1 MAYRWHPRY
10 AETDAEN
17 PSAWA
22 TCSRCGFQ
30 FNLNRMV
37 WQHDYRGTPIPINTR
52 ILVCGRP
59 SCLDIP
65 NPQLS
70 PVILSPD
77 PPPLYNARPEPYAVD
92 ETNWLT
98 TQDGDIID
106 TQSGDSLTPSIP
118 NPSSNANT
126 AHLASTMNY
135 PGGSVSVA
143 YLDLFNGNPQSGGV
157 SVLSA
162 ITGSSARTNIAA
174 SLTVNGSSVAVNP
187 DVILIAAESLAQ
199 VNISYAAIYS
209 ASISGSL
216 LASGTLSVVGQTIA
230 IGTEVQFDALDLSI
244 NLS

>member
-1 MAYRWHPRY
+1 MLRPHPKY
-10 AETDAEN
+10 SVTDSDN
-17 PSAWA
+17 PQAWGS
-22 TCSRCGFQ
+22 CDRCGFQ
-30 FNLNRMV
+30 WPLRSLK
-37 WQHDYRGTPIPINTR
+37 WQFDYRGSSQLQNTR
-52 ILVCGRP
+52 FLVCP
-59 SCLDIP
+59 NHYDEP

-77 PPPLYNARPEPYAVD
+77 PPPLYNTRAENYALD
-92 ETNWLT
+92 ETDWLT
-98 TQDGDIID
+98 TQDGNIID
-106 TQSGDSLTPSIP
+106 TQSGDSLTPTIP

-126 AHLASTMNY
+126 AHLASTMSY
-135 PGGSVSVA
+135 PGGSVSAV

-162 ITGSSARTNIAA
+162 ITGSSVRTNIAK
-174 SLTVNGSSVAVNP
+174 SLTVNGSNVAVNP

-216 LASGTLSVVGQTIA
+216 LARGTLSVVGQTIA
-230 IGTEVQFDALDLSI
+230 IGTQVQFDALDLSI